1 MIDDEGFR
9 ANVGIILLN
18 KAKKIFCGR
27 RVGLQIW
34 QMPQGGIEEGE
45 SPEQAMYR
53 ELHEEVGLFGADV
66 DLIGRTEG
74 WLYYRLPEKYQR
86 KVGIPKC
93 VGQKQ
98 IWFLLGFKGE
108 DTEIRLDLHV
118 SPEFEEWVWVEYWEP
133 LSMVVDF
140 KKDVYSKALRQLE
153 PLVEKLFN

>member
-27 RVGLQIW
+27 RVGLQFW

-53 ELHEEVGLFGADV
+53 ELHEEVGLFGANV

-74 WLYYRLPEKYQR
+74 WLHYRLPEKYQR
-86 KVGIPKC
+86 KLGVPKC

-108 DTEIRLDLHV
+108 DTEIRLDLHA

-140 KKDVYSKALRQLE
+140 KKDVYSNALRQLE

>member
-9 ANVGIILLN
+9 ANVGIILLS

-45 SPEQAMYR
+45 SAEEAMYR
-53 ELHEEVGLFGADV
+53 ELQEEVGLLGATV
-66 DLIGRTEG
+66 ELVGRTEG
-74 WLYYRLPEKYQR
+74 WLHYRLPEKYQR
-86 KVGIPKC
+86 KVGIPRC

-98 IWFLLGFKGE
+98 IWFLLEFKGE
-108 DTEIRLDLHV
+108 DSEIKLDLHA
-118 SPEFEEWVWVEYWEP
+118 SPEFEEWAWVEYWEP
-133 LSMVVDF
+133 LNMVVDF
-140 KKDVYSKALRQLE
+140 KKDVYSNALRQLE

>member
-53 ELHEEVGLFGADV
+53 ELHEEVGLFGANV

-74 WLYYRLPEKYQR
+74 WLHYRLPEKYQR
-86 KVGIPKC
+86 KLGPKC

-108 DTEIRLDLHV
+108 DTEIRLDLHA

-140 KKDVYSKALRQLE
+140 KKDVYSNALRQLE

>member
-1 MIDDEGFR
+1 MIDDEGYR
-9 ANVGIILLN
+9 PNVGIILLN

-53 ELHEEVGLFGADV
+53 ELQEEVGLFGEHV
-66 DLIGRTEG
+66 DLVGRTEG
-74 WLYYRLPEKYQR
+74 WLHYRLPEKYQR

-108 DTEIRLDLHV
+108 DRESRLDLDA
-118 SPEFEEWVWVEYWEP
+118 SPEFEEWTWVEYWEP
-133 LSMVVDF
+133 LNMVVDF
-140 KKDVYSKALRQLE
+140 KRDVYLSALKQLE
-153 PLVEKLFN
+153 PLVEELFN